1 MRPDEIVNTKEIIRG
16 RKMKVGY
23 ISDDVYLKH
32 DTGEGHPESKERL
45 IAIENEMKD
54 LKDSLVLLK
63 PIKATTQILSLVHP
77 KSYINHIQNCSQNS
91 IAIDNETIT
100 SKESY
105 EVALRAVGAGVVAV
119 DAINNNEVD
128 RVFASVRPPGH
139 HASAQNAMGFCLFN
153 NIAVTARYAQEQGY
167 KRVFIID
174 FDVHHGN
181 GTQDIF
187 YDDSSVFY
195 FSTHQEMSFPGT
207 GDPKEIGVDEGEG
220 FTFNYSL
227 EYDSFDEDIL
237 KVYKKDLPPLVEK
250 FNPDIILVSAGYDIH
265 KRDRLGGLNITTQG
279 IKELVSEIL
288 KLKDVPYIFMLEGGY
303 NVKALGE
310 SVRVTV
316 EEMLI

>member
-1 MRPDEIVNTKEIIRG
+1 
-16 RKMKVGY
+16 MKIGY

-63 PIKATTQILSLVHP
+63 PIKANTQVLSLVHP
-77 KSYINHIQNCSQNS
+77 ESYIKHIQNCSENS
-91 IAIDNETIT
+91 IVIDNETIA
-100 SKESY
+100 SKKSY
-105 EVALRAVGAGVVAV
+105 EVALRAVGAGVIAV
-119 DAINNNEVD
+119 DAIKKSAVN

-167 KRVFIID
+167 KKVFIVD

-195 FSTHQEMSFPGT
+195 FSTHQEMNFPGT
-207 GDPKEIGVDEGEG
+207 GDPKETGIDKGEG
-220 FTFNYSL
+220 FTFNYEL

-237 KVYKKDLPPLVEK
+237 KVYTEQLPALVEK

-303 NVKALGE
+303 NVGALGE

-316 EEMLI
+316 EEMLK